1 MTRLT
6 PLVWSRGFALML
18 KGEQHDVHEYEDMHR
33 NFYEAVEKRFR
44 SLHPHT
50 AQTVQRQLH
59 FLSEYVLQSGPRIE
73 PVKGTHD
80 MCLLLSSLPDRFKKE
95 GVRAGTIFIDTF
107 KATHRFAHLSPF
119 RITLSFSFYKSFVSF
134 QLLVYEAL
142 CY

>member
-18 KGEQHDVHEYEDMHR
+18 KDERHGVQGYEDMHW
-33 NFYEAVEKRFR
+33 NFYEAVEKRIQDLHR
-44 SLHPHT
+44 SDPHT
-50 AQTVQRQLH
+50 AQRVQRQLH
-59 FLSEYVLQSGPRIE
+59 FLSESGLRIE
-73 PVKGTHD
+73 PVEGTHD
-80 MCLLLSSLPDRFKKE
+80 MCLLLSSLPDRFQKE

-119 RITLSFSFYKSFVSF
+119 RITLAFFFYDSFVFF
-134 QLLVYEAL
+134 QLVYEAL